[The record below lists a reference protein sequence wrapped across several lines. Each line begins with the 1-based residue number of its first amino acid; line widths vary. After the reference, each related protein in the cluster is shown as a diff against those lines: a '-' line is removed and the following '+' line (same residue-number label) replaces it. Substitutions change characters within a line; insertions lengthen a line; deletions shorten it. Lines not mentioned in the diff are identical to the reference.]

1 MISKIF
7 KKKTR
12 EEHIDKRIESVLAEL
27 LGTAEFEFTDLETVQ
42 VANGV
47 RRKLAEHLKLKQ
59 GAYMELSVNNS
70 QSAKEVE
77 NAIKYIE

>member
-1 MISKIF
+1 MFNIL

-12 EEHIDKRIESVLAEL
+12 EEHVEKRTESVLAEL

-42 VANGV
+42 IVNGV
-47 RRKLAEHLKLKQ
+47 RRKLAEYLKSKQ
-59 GAYMELSVNNS
+59 ATYIELSVNNQ
-70 QSAKEVE
+70 QSADEIK